1 LGAMKDDDLL
11 QSVRLIVRE
20 EMALAMERFDNHMD
34 LLVDQLN
41 ARLDSRSKGVTGT
54 DESK

>member
-1 LGAMKDDDLL
+1 MKDDDLL